1 MQIDRCG
8 VWQAN
13 DVNSQASGA
22 FSLFETLYKGAE
34 LILDSYAIGINFDAS
49 KSSSI
54 FGKNT
59 KVQPKA
65 TQLLIIIKS

>member
-59 KVQPKA
+59 KV
-65 TQLLIIIKS
+65 TTESYSTLDDY